1 MFVGLSVVYLS
12 GKKGP
17 GGPGCY
23 SQDDVDALRALAEE
37 PGIVDLFLT
46 YPFFIIMFV
55 PLPASIDIEL
65 L

>member
-1 MFVGLSVVYLS
+1 MVYLS

>member
-1 MFVGLSVVYLS
+1 MVYLS

-46 YPFFIIMFV
+46 YPFFFIMFV